1 MRASASSSGSAR
13 PWRGSFG
20 GSYDR
25 LGLALEIL
33 WHIFRAPL
41 KRAPCPYLSTDATR
55 LETYRIRDDA
65 LFPQD
70 RYAEAGREFVEVLN
84 RVAPLLADSTII
96 LAPSIPGCRAA
107 TDRFS
112 SAVDAAIADGFEQI
126 PNPGRGVAR
135 GRRSAAVA
143 LLRSRQSSQCERPRA
158 LRPEDQRGH
167 ARPLTQPVRVGT
179 LTLSRARHLLSLSPV
194 RP

>member
-84 RVAPLLADSTII
+84 RAAPLLADSTII

-112 SAVDAAIADGFEQI
+112 SAVDAAIADGLEQI
-126 PNPGRGVAR
+126 PNRVAALR
-135 GRRSAAVA
+135 VDADLRRSHCFVLDNHLNA
-143 LLRSRQSSQCERPRA
+143 S
-158 LRPEDQRGH
+158 GH
-167 ARPLTQPVRVGT
+167 ALY
-179 LTLSRARHLLSLSPV
+179 ARKISEVMLDH
-194 RP
+194 